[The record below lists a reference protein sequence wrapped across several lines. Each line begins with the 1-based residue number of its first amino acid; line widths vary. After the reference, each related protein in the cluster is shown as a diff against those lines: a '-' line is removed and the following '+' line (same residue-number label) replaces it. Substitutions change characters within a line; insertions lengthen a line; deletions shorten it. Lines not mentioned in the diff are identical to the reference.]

1 MKKSLLTSIRATLFL
16 LIVTGFAYPLVVDG
30 AAHLLFP
37 HRADG
42 SLITKNGVVIGSSLI
57 GQPFS
62 KPGYFHPRPSAT
74 PDPTGSGSVPYD
86 AAFSS
91 ASNLAPS
98 NGAQIKAVTAA
109 ARAYRKENG
118 LSPSEA
124 VPVDAVT
131 ASGSGLDPDIS
142 LANALLQAARVA
154 RARHLPPDRVRSL
167 VMAHLEGPQFGLLGA
182 KHVNVLRLN
191 LALDALNP

>member
-1 MKKSLLTSIRATLFL
+1 MTSLRATLLLL
-16 LIVTGFAYPLVVDG
+16 LITGFAYPLAVDMIG
-30 AAHLLFP
+30 QLIFP
-37 HRADG
+37 HQTNG

-57 GQPFS
+57 GQAFT
-62 KPGYFHPRPSAT
+62 KPQYFHPRPSAT

-98 NGAQIKAVTAA
+98 NGAQIKAVTSAA
-109 ARAYRKENG
+109 QAYRQENG
-118 LSPSEA
+118 LPPTQA

-142 LANALLQAARVA
+142 LANALLQVNRVA
-154 RARHLPPDRVRSL
+154 KARNRDPKQIKAL
-167 VMAHLEGPQFGLLGA
+167 VMTHAKGPQWGLLGA
-182 KHVNVLRLN
+182 RHVNVLALN
-191 LALDALNP
+191 LALDAMTP

>member
-1 MKKSLLTSIRATLFL
+1 MKSLFPSLRATLLL
-16 LIVTGFAYPLVVDG
+16 LIVTGFVYPLAVDG

-62 KPGYFHPRPSAT
+62 KPVYFHPRPSAT

-109 ARAYRKENG
+109 AEAYRKENA
-118 LSPSEA
+118 LSPAEP

-142 LANALLQAARVA
+142 LANALLQVNRVA
-154 RARHLPPDRVRSL
+154 GARHLPPARIRSL
-167 VMAHLEGPQFGLLGA
+167 VMAHVEGPQFGLLGA
-182 KHVNVLRLN
+182 KHVNVLTLN
-191 LALDALNP
+191 LALDALRP